1 MRVGKRGFTGRIIST
16 VLAAVMGITLYTS
29 VPAKQTV
36 KADATTITTITNEA
50 KDTATNTKT
59 TNVTAQTGIS
69 GEEIVAKAASYINKL
84 SYVSGG
90 TSLETGADCS
100 GFVCAI
106 YEMFGI
112 NLWPYRSTSYM
123 FTNYRWFGT
132 YIGKDPSL
140 AEAGDL
146 IITMGHVAIATGKGT
161 AISCLLQGV
170 REHELV
176 VGDPHHYFG
185 GYGEAGWIIVRPNGV
200 KANVVFNDPINGI
213 LNGVDYSSVYDFN
226 YYSTQHPDLIKAFGD
241 VSKAKTKDQKVALAT
256 KYLQHFINSGMRE
269 GRRASNNFY
278 YRTYAC
284 NYEDLRKAFG
294 GEKAKY
300 YLHFM
305 KYGKKEKRNAAKI
318 LNPTT
323 VYNGVDYSAVY
334 DFRYYQSKYPDVKK
348 AFGEDDELTLYH
360 FITHGMK
367 EGRQA
372 KATFELKSY
381 RFANRDLRRA
391 FGTDYVAYYKHFMK
405 YGVHE
410 HRVTTGV
417 KTLQNYE
424 TVYSG
429 PYGPNIDYSIVYDYN
444 YYVTRYPD
452 IKKAFGYDDKA
463 VLEHFV
469 KYGMR
474 EGRQAKATFNLQ
486 YYKNATRNP
495 DLIKAFG
502 TNINNNYRYYVHY
515 IQHGIY
521 EHRKGTN

>member
-1 MRVGKRGFTGRIIST
+1 MKAGKKSLSGRIIST
-16 VLAAVMGITLYTS
+16 VLALTMGISLYTAM
-29 VPAKQTV
+29 PADTV
-36 KADATTITTITNEA
+36 NADTTTITKTVNA
-50 KDTATNTKT
+50 VADNATNTTKATNTT
-59 TNVTAQTGIS
+59 TNTTLTKETGIS
-69 GEEIVAKAASYINKL
+69 GEEIVAEAEKYINKL
-84 SYVSGG
+84 PYVYGG

-106 YEMFGI
+106 YEKFGV

-123 FTNYRWFGT
+123 FSNYRWFGT
-132 YIGKDPSL
+132 YVGKDPSL

-146 IITMGHVAIATGKGT
+146 IITTGHVAIATGKGT
-161 AISCLLQGV
+161 AISCLMQGV

-200 KANVVFNDPINGI
+200 KANVVYNDPLHGI
-213 LNGVDYSSVYDFN
+213 LEGVDYSAVYDAG
-226 YYSTQHPDLIKAFGD
+226 YYTAKYPDLIKAFGD
-241 VSKAKTKDQKVALAT
+241 IKKAKNNDQKVAIAT
-256 KYLQHFINSGMRE
+256 KYLQHFIKSGMRE
-269 GRRASNNFY
+269 GRQASANFN

-284 NYEDLRKAFG
+284 NYQDLRNAFG
-294 GEKAKY
+294 GDKAKY
-300 YLHFM
+300 YIHFI
-305 KYGKKEKRNAAKI
+305 KYGKKEKRNAKKI
-318 LNPTT
+318 LKPTT
-323 VYNGVDYSAVY
+323 VYNGVDYSSVY

-360 FITHGMK
+360 FVMFGMK

-372 KATFELKSY
+372 KSNFELRSY

-417 KTLQNYE
+417 TSLRDYE

-429 PYGPNIDYSIVYDYN
+429 PFGMNIDYSLVYDYN
-444 YYVTRYPD
+444 YYVKRYPD

-486 YYKNATRNP
+486 YYKNA
-495 DLIKAFG
+495 
-502 TNINNNYRYYVHY
+502 V
-515 IQHGIY
+515 
-521 EHRKGTN
+521 